1 MILSYV
7 ANYEIIIPIMCVSAP
22 KKPHMQKPDKPPSDL
37 IGLFLGTK
45 KPDCSGYV
53 CCVLCAGSVS
63 DPFQKFYQC
72 IYLFR
77 IYRQHF
83 TG

>member
-22 KKPHMQKPDKPPSDL
+22 KKPHMQKPDKPPLTLSGFFFGYKKA
-37 IGLFLGTK
+37 GLLRL
-45 KPDCSGYV
+45 
-53 CCVLCAGSVS
+53 CVLCAGSVS